1 MTSHHIDDGGW
12 HKKWGNSP
20 GAPGGVLDMGVLDQR
35 KPADSRTDNAGDAG
49 GQLIVERLACGQAR
63 ILHSLR
69 CRSDPKMNE
78 GVHRTRIF
86 CADVRLQVKSLD
98 LTRNPAGE
106 VRRIELGDEVNA
118 GFSGEDVGP
127 GIGHRVTHG
136 ADATQAGHDNAT
148 TAHA

>member
-1 MTSHHIDDGGW
+1 
-12 HKKWGNSP
+12 
-20 GAPGGVLDMGVLDQR
+20 
-35 KPADSRTDNAGDAG
+35 
-49 GQLIVERLACGQAR
+49 
-63 ILHSLR
+63 
-69 CRSDPKMNE
+69 MNE

-127 GIGHRVTHG
+127 GISHRVTHG